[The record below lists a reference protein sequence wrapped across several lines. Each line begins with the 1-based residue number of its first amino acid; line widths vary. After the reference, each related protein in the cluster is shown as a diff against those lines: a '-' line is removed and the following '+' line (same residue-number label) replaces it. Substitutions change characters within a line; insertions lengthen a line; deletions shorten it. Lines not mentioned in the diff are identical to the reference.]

1 MQKYLSSENGASLR
15 KCTRIKVQH
24 GLLTL
29 ALSEKFAGL
38 YLPRAA
44 RFDPVFPTFHNIV
57 RNEVTLN
64 PNNIMRMERMK
75 KPIIK
80 YSPHLTQFKNMKNI
94 IIVINIVLEK
104 KLVETLDANRIYDI
118 KILASE
124 SSSIN
129 TQDKKMS

>member
-1 MQKYLSSENGASLR
+1 
-15 KCTRIKVQH
+15 
-24 GLLTL
+24 
-29 ALSEKFAGL
+29 
-38 YLPRAA
+38 
-44 RFDPVFPTFHNIV
+44 
-57 RNEVTLN
+57 
-64 PNNIMRMERMK
+64 MRMERMK